1 MANDPVSLRVPCH
14 PPQRCPI
21 SRGER
26 LARVNP
32 SPTRSGPEGSSRNE
46 PGLGRVQPLT
56 LLFPP
61 QQDPMTA
68 APDAPYT
75 VLARKYRPQTF
86 SELKGQNALTKVL
99 TNAFERDRIAHAFM
113 LTGVRGVGKTTTARI
128 IAKGL
133 NCLEAD
139 KPTIT
144 PCGTCSNCIAI
155 AESRH
160 VDVLEM
166 DAASRTGID
175 DIREII
181 ESVRYRASEARYKV
195 YIIDEVHMLSKNAFN
210 GLLKTLEEPPPHVK
224 FILAT
229 TDIHKVPV
237 TVLSRCMRFDLRRVD
252 METLVEHLAGI
263 CEQEKD
269 RGVGYEPA
277 ALAIIARVSEG
288 SVRDSLSLLDQ
299 AISHGAGVASEQA
312 VRDMLGLAER
322 GKLYE
327 LFEQIMK
334 GQAAAALATLQEL
347 YVSGGDPVSLLREVA
362 EICHTV
368 SVLKVAPAHA
378 DNPTIPQAEREKA
391 KQLAEAMPVRTLSR
405 AWQLLLKGLDETAR
419 APSALAAAEMVII
432 RMTHVADL
440 PAPEELIRRLSQ
452 EGAAAPHGGARA
464 PAAPP
469 NGGPPSA
476 SAPPNNPTASASSVP
491 EGTSNLRVVA
501 SGGQAGQAA
510 QKLSPHPTPTPQ
522 PTPIAATAPPP
533 ADFNGLVALI
543 RAKRDAKL
551 LVNVESYVRPGPMQ
565 RGAFEFSPTEGAPP
579 DLAAVLGQRLSLWTG
594 SRWIV
599 SVADG
604 HDAPTL
610 AEIRRAKAEDLRA
623 RAEAHPLVQAVMA
636 TFPGAALETVR
647 DLTGGATDAPALD
660 YGDDSDS
667 LIDEDDDDDL
677 SGLWDG
683 MAPVYDED
691 DIHRDPL

>member
-1 MANDPVSLRVPCH
+1 
-14 PPQRCPI
+14 
-21 SRGER
+21 
-26 LARVNP
+26 
-32 SPTRSGPEGSSRNE
+32 
-46 PGLGRVQPLT
+46 
-56 LLFPP
+56 
-61 QQDPMTA
+61 MTA

-86 SELKGQNALTKVL
+86 SELKGQEALRKVL

-133 NCLEAD
+133 NCLGSD
-139 KPTIT
+139 KPTIQ
-144 PCGTCSNCIAI
+144 PCGTCANCVAI

-160 VDVLEM
+160 VDVMEM

-252 METLVEHLAGI
+252 AETLVQHLTEI
-263 CEQEKD
+263 CDQEEN
-269 RGVGYEPA
+269 VEAEPA
-277 ALAIIARVSEG
+277 ALGIIARVSEG

-327 LFEQIMK
+327 LFEQLMK
-334 GQAAAALATLQEL
+334 GQAAAGLATLQDL

-362 EICHTV
+362 EICHFV
-368 SVLKVAPAHA
+368 SVAKVAPAHA
-378 DNPTIPQAEREKA
+378 DNPTTPPAEREKA
-391 KQLAEAMPVRTLSR
+391 KQLAEALPVRTLSR
-405 AWQLLLKGLDETAR
+405 AWQMLLKGLEETAR

-440 PAPEELIRRLSQ
+440 PAPEELMRRLSQ
-452 EGAAAPHGGARA
+452 ESGASAPNGAGRAPGGA
-464 PAAPP
+464 P
-469 NGGPPSA
+469 NGGPSSA
-476 SAPPNNPTASASSVP
+476 APPTSPAASGQRGP
-491 EGTSNLRVVA
+491 EGSSGLRVVA
-501 SGGQAGQAA
+501 SGGGAAQAA
-510 QKLSPHPTPTPQ
+510 PQPSPAPTPTPQ
-522 PTPIAATAPPP
+522 PNAATASSPS
-533 ADFNGLVALI
+533 DFDGLVALI

-551 LVNVESYVRPGPMQ
+551 LVNVESYVRPGPVQ
-565 RGAFEFSPTEGAPP
+565 RGAFEFSPVEGAPP
-579 DLAAVLGQRLSLWTG
+579 DLAAVLGQRLTLWTG

-599 SVADG
+599 SIADG

-647 DLTGGATDAPALD
+647 DLAGGAADVPALD

-667 LIDEDDDDDL
+667 LLDEDDDDDVA
-677 SGLWDG
+677 GLWDG
-683 MAPVYDED
+683 IEPVYDED